1 MGVRGAEGK
10 ASLWGGD
17 ARTEPV
23 CLSPE
28 ENAVTAA
35 SESPAAKEEK
45 QGGGGGTRAGNAL
58 RASSLC

>member
-1 MGVRGAEGK
+1 MWASEAQRAKLASGEG
-10 ASLWGGD
+10 
-17 ARTEPV
+17 TEPV